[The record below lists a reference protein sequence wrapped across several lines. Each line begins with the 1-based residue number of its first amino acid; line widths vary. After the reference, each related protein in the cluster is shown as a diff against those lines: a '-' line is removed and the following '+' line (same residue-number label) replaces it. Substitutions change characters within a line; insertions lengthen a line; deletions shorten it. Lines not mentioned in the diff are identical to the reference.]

1 MKLAPPSYLSLG
13 FDTAVGGRVAK
24 PSSPTTRSEWKQVG
38 VRQHAPA
45 PGSASA
51 ATAGADTLP
60 TIETL
65 RADIVANLAALK
77 RDWDAAAQAVS
88 PAAVRGKLSG
98 EYDAIARLSETIAT
112 HAASDILGVDALIDQ
127 FEKAIVKIGK
137 ARDLSL
143 TSFMSFKRVDAQQS
157 ISDTAQLTPKAKAAF
172 DALRHLKA
180 ALDTMV
186 GTTSARRVLED
197 QQRALENAEMT
208 PAALRQSKAEL
219 YAAFVV
225 TGDLLS
231 KTEPLINHYL
241 TEAQTAIPGEKRRWK
256 TRILILVSFLVITVS
271 LGVASAVLPGLLP
284 AIVGLALGLKLA
296 STAAGVLTACNGI
309 FNVFGYARNRGWG
322 KLSNEITAIKNLND
336 AVNRGLDA
344 RHSAHQSGATT
355 EIQARLDELSRDIAR
370 TTRNQRV
377 LNENLE
383 HLDHTFGNTRL

>member
-1 MKLAPPSYLSLG
+1 MKLAPPSYIPLG
-13 FDTAVGGRVAK
+13 FDTPFSGRVAK
-24 PSSPTTRSEWKQVG
+24 PLSPTPGSEWKQVG

-45 PGSASA
+45 PGSASS
-51 ATAGADTLP
+51 ATAGVDTLP

-65 RADIVANLAALK
+65 RADIVANLAAIK
-77 RDWDAAAQAVS
+77 RDWDAAAQTVS

-98 EYDAIARLSETIAT
+98 EYDAIARLSETIST
-112 HAASDILGVDALIDQ
+112 HAASDILGIDALIDQ

-137 ARDLSL
+137 ARDLSF
-143 TSFMSFKRVDAQQS
+143 TSSKRVDAQQS

-197 QQRALENAEMT
+197 RQRALENAEMT
-208 PAALRQSKAEL
+208 PAALRQAKAEL

-231 KTEPLINHYL
+231 KSEPLINHYL
-241 TEAQTAIPGEKRRWK
+241 TEAQAAIPGEKRRWK

-336 AVNRGLDA
+336 AVNRGLEA

-355 EIQARLDELSRDIAR
+355 EIQARLNELRHDIAR
-370 TTRNQRV
+370 TTRNQSV

-383 HLDHTFGNTRL
+383 HLDHTLGNTRL

>member
-13 FDTAVGGRVAK
+13 FDTAVSGRVAK
-24 PSSPTTRSEWKQVG
+24 QSLPTTRSEWKQIG

-45 PGSASA
+45 PGSASS

-65 RADIVANLAALK
+65 RADIVANLAAIK

-98 EYDAIARLSETIAT
+98 EYDVIARLSETIST
-112 HAASDILGVDALIDQ
+112 HAASDILGIDALIDQ

-137 ARDLSL
+137 ARDLSF
-143 TSFMSFKRVDAQQS
+143 TSSKRVDAQQS
-157 ISDTAQLTPKAKAAF
+157 ISDTAQLTPKAKAGF

-208 PAALRQSKAEL
+208 PAALRQAKAEL

-231 KTEPLINHYL
+231 KSEPLINHYL
-241 TEAQTAIPGEKRRWK
+241 TEAQAAIPGEKRRWK

-336 AVNRGLDA
+336 AVNRGLEA

-355 EIQARLDELSRDIAR
+355 EIQARLNELRHDIAR
-370 TTRNQRV
+370 TTRNQSV

-383 HLDHTFGNTRL
+383 HLDHTLGNTRL

>member
-1 MKLAPPSYLSLG
+1 MKLAPPSYMSLG
-13 FDTAVGGRVAK
+13 FDTVFGGRVAK
-24 PSSPTTRSEWKQVG
+24 QSSPITRSEWKQVG
-38 VRQHAPA
+38 VRQHAPT
-45 PGSASA
+45 PGSASSVTVGDDA
-51 ATAGADTLP
+51 LP

-65 RADIVANLAALK
+65 RADIVANLSAIK
-77 RDWDAAAQAVS
+77 RDWDAAAQTVS
-88 PAAVRGKLSG
+88 PEAVRGKLSG
-98 EYDAIARLSETIAT
+98 EYDAIARLSEVVST
-112 HAASDILGVDALIDQ
+112 HATSDILGVDALIDQ

-137 ARDLSL
+137 ASDLSF
-143 TSFMSFKRVDAQQS
+143 TSLKRVDAQQS

-186 GTTSARRVLED
+186 CTTSVRRVLAD

-208 PAALRQSKAEL
+208 PAALRQAKAEL

-241 TEAQTAIPGEKRRWK
+241 TQAQAAIPGEKRRWK

-284 AIVGLALGLKLA
+284 ALVGLAVGLKLA

-336 AVNRGLDA
+336 AVNRGLEA
-344 RHSAHQSGATT
+344 RHSVHQSGATT
-355 EIQARLDELSRDIAR
+355 EIQARLDELGHDIAR
-370 TTRNQRV
+370 ATRNQRV

-383 HLDHTFGNTRL
+383 NLDHTFGNTRL

>member
-13 FDTAVGGRVAK
+13 FDTAVSGRVAK
-24 PSSPTTRSEWKQVG
+24 QSLPTTRSEWKQIG

-45 PGSASA
+45 PGSASS

-65 RADIVANLAALK
+65 RADIVANLAAIK
-77 RDWDAAAQAVS
+77 RDWDAAAQTVS

-98 EYDAIARLSETIAT
+98 EYDAIARLSETIST
-112 HAASDILGVDALIDQ
+112 HAASDILGIDALIDQ
-127 FEKAIVKIGK
+127 FEKAIVNIGK
-137 ARDLSL
+137 ARDLSF
-143 TSFMSFKRVDAQQS
+143 TSSKRVDAQQS

-208 PAALRQSKAEL
+208 PAALRQAKAEL

-231 KTEPLINHYL
+231 KSEPLINHYL
-241 TEAQTAIPGEKRRWK
+241 TEAQAAIPGEKRRWK

-336 AVNRGLDA
+336 AVNRGLEA

-355 EIQARLDELSRDIAR
+355 EIQARLNELRYDIAR
-370 TTRNQRV
+370 TTRNQSV

-383 HLDHTFGNTRL
+383 HLDHTFWNTKL